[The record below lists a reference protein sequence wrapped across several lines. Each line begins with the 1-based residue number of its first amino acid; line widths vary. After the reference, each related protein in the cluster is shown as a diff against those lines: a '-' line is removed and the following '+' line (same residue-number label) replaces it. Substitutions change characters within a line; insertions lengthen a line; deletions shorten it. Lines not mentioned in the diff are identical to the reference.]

1 MTPTIELNESNFDR
15 EMRQARQPV
24 VVDFWAPWCGPCR
37 MLGPVLDEIA
47 REQEGLVT
55 VAKVNVDEYPELAN
69 RYRIESVPSLLYF
82 RDGEVRDRT
91 VGVVSKR
98 AIITRLDALRAE
110 PANPS
115 PV

>member
-1 MTPTIELNESNFDR
+1 MTSTIELNEENFDR
-15 EMRQARQPV
+15 AVRQVGQPV

-55 VAKVNVDEYPELAN
+55 VAKVNVDEHPELAN
-69 RYRIESVPSLLYF
+69 RYRIESIPSLLYF

-98 AIITRLDALRAE
+98 AIIARLDALRAE

-115 PV
+115 SV